1 MIGILSFSR
10 SRFGCRAVLAPAVV
24 FFFCCFVF
32 PVETVAEDAITS
44 GDLQISKTLNNL
56 LGEEDAAR
64 YRDVISPKKSIT
76 WHVYIPKNA
85 STEPPGVMVY
95 VSPERS
101 GQIDY
106 RWREVMDQQ
115 NLVYISAN
123 NSGNRKTVKLRVVLA
138 VMGLKALGPRLTLAA
153 DRVYISGFSGGGR
166 VASYVAS
173 QFPKLF
179 TGAIYICGA
188 DFWKQEYSPK
198 VDLMLPNRFV
208 FVTGSKDFNRDETR
222 AVFRRY
228 LEAGAANSKL
238 MVIPGM
244 AHEKPGKQD
253 LNEAL
258 DYLGA
263 SSPSVSG

>member
-1 MIGILSFSR
+1 MSGISGVISSHAVSHTWKMLAAASFFIGISIT
-10 SRFGCRAVLAPAVV
+10 GLAAA
-24 FFFCCFVF
+24 
-32 PVETVAEDAITS
+32 ETPDIS
-44 GDLQISKTLNNL
+44 GDLQITKTLDEL
-56 LGEEDAAR
+56 LGAEDADR
-64 YRDVISPKKSIT
+64 YRDIISPKKSIT
-76 WHVYIPKNA
+76 WDVYIPKNA

-95 VSPERS
+95 ISPVRT

-106 RWREVMDQQ
+106 RWREVMDRQ

-123 NSGNRKTVKLRVVLA
+123 SSGNRKTVKLRVVLA
-138 VMGLKALGPRLTLAA
+138 VMGLKALGQQIPLAA
-153 DRVYISGFSGGGR
+153 DRVYVSGFSGGGR

-173 QFPKLF
+173 QFPELF

-198 VDLMLPNRFV
+198 VELMLPNRFV

-222 AVFRRY
+222 AVYRRY
-228 LEAGAANSKL
+228 LDAGAVNSKL

-253 LNEAL
+253 LIEAL

>member
-1 MIGILSFSR
+1 MAIFL
-10 SRFGCRAVLAPAVV
+10 
-24 FFFCCFVF
+24 FCGSLVSS
-32 PVETVAEDAITS
+32 ESVAEEPGIS
-44 GDLQISKTLNNL
+44 GDLQITRTLDEL
-56 LGEEDAAR
+56 LGEEDADR
-64 YRDVISPKKSIT
+64 YRDIISPKKPIT
-76 WHVYIPKNA
+76 WDVYIPRN
-85 STEPPGVMVY
+85 TGDEPPGVMVY
-95 VSPERS
+95 ISPVRS

-123 NSGNRKTVKLRVVLA
+123 SSGNRKTVKLRVVLA
-138 VMGLKALGPRLTLAA
+138 ITGLKALGQQIPLAA
-153 DRVYISGFSGGGR
+153 DRVYVSGFSGGGR

-173 QFPKLF
+173 QFPELF

-198 VDLMLPNRFV
+198 VELMLPNRFV
-208 FVTGSKDFNRDETR
+208 FITGSRDFNRDETR
-222 AVFRRY
+222 AVYRRY
-228 LEAGAANSKL
+228 LEAGAVNSKL

-263 SSPSVSG
+263 SRPSVSG